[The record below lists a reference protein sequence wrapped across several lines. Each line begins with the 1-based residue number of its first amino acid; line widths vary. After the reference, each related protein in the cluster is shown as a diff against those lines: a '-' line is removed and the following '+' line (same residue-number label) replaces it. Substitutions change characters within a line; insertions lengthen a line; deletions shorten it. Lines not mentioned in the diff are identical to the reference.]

1 MEFNSIIVYICNMI
15 QREAEK
21 EIRILATQF
30 KAVAVVGPRQSGKT
44 TLVRLI
50 FKDKEYVNFENPDV
64 RLYALE
70 DPRGFLAN
78 YPNGAVLDEA
88 QRVPELFSYLQQI
101 LDESTTNGMFI
112 ITGSNNFLLQENIS
126 QSLAGRVGYLN
137 LLPLTLNE
145 INDKESSTSQHI
157 FKGGYPSLYNNNN
170 IDPSLWYANY
180 IRTYIER
187 DVRLIKNITNL
198 VTFERFIKLCAG
210 RIGQLLNMNS
220 LAVEVGV
227 DTKTIGAWI
236 GVLETSFVL
245 FRLQPHHKNFNKRI
259 VKMPKL
265 YFYDTGLA
273 TALLGVQNSNQ
284 IDFHPFK
291 GALFENMII
300 VDFLKTRFNKAKT
313 NNLYFWRDNA
323 GNEIDLL
330 IDNGLNII
338 PIEIKSGQTVTN
350 QYFKGVLYWSKL
362 TKTEG
367 GYVIYGGKTI
377 QKRSNAITVLPYNFI
392 NTPSYEIV

>member
-1 MEFNSIIVYICNMI
+1 MI

-21 EIRILATQF
+21 EIRVLASMF

-44 TLVRLI
+44 TLVRFI
-50 FKDKEYVNFENPDV
+50 FDDKEYVNFENTDI
-64 RLYALE
+64 RLYATE
-70 DPRGFLAN
+70 DPRGFLSN
-78 YPNGAVLDEA
+78 YPQGAVLDEA

-101 LDESTTNGMFI
+101 LDESTSNGMFI

-126 QSLAGRVGYLN
+126 QSLAGRVGYIN

-145 INDKESSTSQHI
+145 INDKKSSINETI
-157 FKGGYPSLYNNNN
+157 FKGFYPSLFNNAT
-170 IDPSLWYANY
+170 DTSLWYSNY

-198 VTFERFIKLCAG
+198 ITFERFLKLCAG

-220 LAVEVGV
+220 MAVEVGV

-245 FRLQPHHKNFNKRI
+245 FRLQPYHKNFNKRI

-273 TALLGVQNSNQ
+273 CALLGIQNSSQ
-284 IDFHPFK
+284 LELHPFK
-291 GALFENMII
+291 GALFENMVI
-300 VDFLKTRFNKAKT
+300 VDFLKSRFNKAKI
-313 NNLYFWRDNA
+313 NNLYFWRDNT
-323 GNEIDLL
+323 GNEIDML
-330 IDNGLNII
+330 IDNGLEII

-350 QYFKGVLYWSKL
+350 DYFKGVLYWIKL
-362 TKTEG
+362 TNFQLA
-367 GYVIYGGKTI
+367 YVIYGGKTV
-377 QKRSNAITVLPYNFI
+377 QKRSNSITVIPYRKLN
-392 NTPSYEIV
+392 EIDT